1 MLDLNVFF
9 ESIQKIIYNFGE
21 YEYHIWSFGNKVFK
35 HAAYVRRL
43 FCFYFFPA
51 LLVRTTRN
59 FKKKFMENTE
69 EKKHDK

>member
-1 MLDLNVFF
+1 MFFLKVFKKLF
-9 ESIQKIIYNFGE
+9 IISVS

-59 FKKKFMENTE
+59 FKKKFME
-69 EKKHDK
+69 KHGRKET